1 MISDDEAGI
10 TSANSGDWCGRI
22 NCGECHGSNEY
33 TMSIAPYLILYYIK
47 VKFSKCAYWYV
58 CICKIHHYYNVFPIF

>member
-10 TSANSGDWCGRI
+10 TFANSGGWCGRI

-33 TMSIAPYLILYYIK
+33 TMSIAPYFILYK
-47 VKFSKCAYWYV
+47 S
-58 CICKIHHYYNVFPIF
+58 